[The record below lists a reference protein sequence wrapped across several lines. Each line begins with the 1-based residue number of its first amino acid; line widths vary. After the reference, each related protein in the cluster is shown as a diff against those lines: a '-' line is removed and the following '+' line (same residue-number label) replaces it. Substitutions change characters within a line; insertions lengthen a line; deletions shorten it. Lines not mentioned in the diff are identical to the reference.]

1 LNSPIYWESTANEE
15 EYLPPI
21 GLGYIATSLHES
33 GINVELIDSVKFR
46 LGVNEIISLM
56 KEKAPEYIGIN
67 IFTQN
72 YEIVKYIIENYHK
85 SSTVVLG
92 GQVVKN
98 IYSDV
103 LNWNIE
109 NELVLIIGEGELIL
123 PSVITKTCKD
133 KPIYA
138 NSNKKIYVV
147 NKNSAYFPA
156 DLSCVRLNREFLR
169 DETIRNHYGLIEAFI
184 IASRGCIYNCA
195 FCGGARSLNQNILIR
210 IRNPQDIIAEI
221 QEILMVYPDVNCI
234 RVLDDLFLRSRT
246 SISDAIN
253 IFNKFEN
260 IVWRGMAHALSFV
273 KSLDMMDD
281 LKESGCRELFIGI
294 ESGSERI
301 REKIHKEGTVDHVIS
316 VVSAILN
323 AGIDVKGYFMYG
335 FPSETIEDF
344 DMTYSLAAELKKISA
359 NTQGNFRCSVFQ
371 FRPYHGTQLYAEIL
385 GSGRD
390 IDSINANESL
400 NLLHRRSQFNFQS
413 GNYSEADIE
422 TLNRYILKTQ
432 KLSEENPND

>member
-1 LNSPIYWESTANEE
+1 
-15 EYLPPI
+15 
-21 GLGYIATSLHES
+21 
-33 GINVELIDSVKFR
+33 
-46 LGVNEIISLM
+46 
-56 KEKAPEYIGIN
+56 
-67 IFTQN
+67 
-72 YEIVKYIIENYHK
+72 
-85 SSTVVLG
+85 
-92 GQVVKN
+92 
-98 IYSDV
+98 
-103 LNWNIE
+103 
-109 NELVLIIGEGELIL
+109 
-123 PSVITKTCKD
+123 
-133 KPIYA
+133 
-138 NSNKKIYVV
+138 
-147 NKNSAYFPA
+147 
-156 DLSCVRLNREFLR
+156 
-169 DETIRNHYGLIEAFI
+169 
-184 IASRGCIYNCA
+184 
-195 FCGGARSLNQNILIR
+195 
-210 IRNPQDIIAEI
+210 
-221 QEILMVYPDVNCI
+221 
-234 RVLDDLFLRSRT
+234 
-246 SISDAIN
+246 
-253 IFNKFEN
+253 
-260 IVWRGMAHALSFV
+260 MAHALSFV